1 MAKKKPASSIP
12 KQILLL
18 VVRHQTRTR
27 AIVSFTFDM
36 ETMRLS
42 KRRLI
47 KVFICE
53 MLIANQ
59 NTVGEDQMRIL
70 RNAVPK

>member
-1 MAKKKPASSIP
+1 MSYFQRIRSRYF
-12 KQILLL
+12 L
-18 VVRHQTRTR
+18 VFGHAR
-27 AIVSFTFDM
+27 AIVSFPFDM

-47 KVFICE
+47 EIFIW
-53 MLIANQ
+53 
-59 NTVGEDQMRIL
+59 GEDQMRIL

>member
-1 MAKKKPASSIP
+1 MP

-18 VVRHQTRTR
+18 VVRHQTCAR

-47 KVFICE
+47 KIFICE
-53 MLIANQ
+53 MLIPNQ

-70 RNAVPK
+70 RNAIPK

>member
-1 MAKKKPASSIP
+1 MP
-12 KQILLL
+12 KQILFL
-18 VVRHQTRTR
+18 VVRHQTCAR

-42 KRRLI
+42 KRRSI
-47 KVFICE
+47 KIFICE
-53 MLIANQ
+53 MLIPNQ

-70 RNAVPK
+70 RNAIPK